1 MILLRLVIGLDS
13 TTDSIFT
20 LFYVRYYNI
29 ITVNF
34 LHQQKSDILAAQTW
48 NTHSDS

>member
-1 MILLRLVIGLDS
+1 MILLRLVS
-13 TTDSIFT
+13 TTDGIFT

-29 ITVNF
+29 ITVIF
-34 LHQQKSDILAAQTW
+34 LHQQKSDILVAQTW